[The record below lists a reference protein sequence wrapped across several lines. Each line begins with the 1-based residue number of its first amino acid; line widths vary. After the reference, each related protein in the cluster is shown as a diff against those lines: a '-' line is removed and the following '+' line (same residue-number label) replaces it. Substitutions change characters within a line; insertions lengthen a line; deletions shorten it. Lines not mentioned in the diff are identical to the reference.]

1 MAAFLSRHPE
11 TVNAMKI
18 IKQYPPSPGFDDSTF
33 YGLNAFRFTNSAGT
47 MAPVRWIAVPEQHG
61 SPAVPAH
68 QVDPNNLFDDL
79 IRAVARQP
87 LRWRLVLTIGQ
98 PGDPTNDATKP
109 WPSSRPSIDAGTITI
124 DAVQT
129 EAPENGRDINFD
141 PLVLPDGI
149 APSDDPL
156 LSARSAVYA
165 RSFTRRASEP
175 KQPSAVN
182 VAQVPDER

>member
-1 MAAFLSRHPE
+1 
-11 TVNAMKI
+11 MKI
-18 IKQYPPSPGFDDSTF
+18 IKQYPPSPGFGDSTF
-33 YGLNAFRFTNSAGT
+33 HGLNAFRFTNSAGIT
-47 MAPVRWIAVPEQHG
+47 APVRWIAVPEQQAP
-61 SPAVPAH
+61 PAVAAH
-68 QVDPNNLFDDL
+68 QDDPNNLFDDL
-79 IRAVARQP
+79 IRAVASQP
-87 LRWRLVLTIGQ
+87 LRWRLILTIGQ

-109 WPSSRPSIDAGTITI
+109 WPSSRPSIDAGAITI

-129 EAPENGRDINFD
+129 EGPGNGRDINFD

-165 RSFTRRASEP
+165 QSFTRRASEP
-175 KQPSAVN
+175 KRPSAID